1 MFYFDLEYFAFAK
14 LNFISYSTSLFL
26 SNNLHISMPAANGMW
41 NKLFWFLSHF
51 LSEFYAEIL
60 SDFYSEIL
68 SMFTI

>member
-14 LNFISYSTSLFL
+14 LNFISFSTSLFL

-51 LSEFYAEIL
+51 GKLLFINKYAEHKSL
-60 SDFYSEIL
+60 CYK
-68 SMFTI
+68 